1 MIRKLFCLIL
11 MCSLLLSFPEA
22 VQAEDLPIGA
32 DTIGAGRHE
41 SPFRIRHNIDLFSE
55 SSQRLERSMVRQTQI
70 ERETMESG
78 LFVMPAENRMIDLDV
93 RVLDVTYAHALFA
106 EPVVFNRIL
115 RAESEPRAVP
125 TWLVV
130 FMFVFCAASGFV
142 LARLVA
148 QKREQKRN
156 VY

>member
-1 MIRKLFCLIL
+1 MMRKLFCLII
-11 MCSLLLSFPEA
+11 MCSLLLSFPPEVKA
-22 VQAEDLPIGA
+22 DGLPIGVDA
-32 DTIGAGRHE
+32 IGAGRHE

-70 ERETMESG
+70 EREAVESG
-78 LFVMPAENRMIDLDV
+78 LFVVPTESLMVDFDE
-93 RVLDVTYAHALFA
+93 RVQEITYEYALFA
-106 EPVVFNRIL
+106 TPVAFNRIL
-115 RAESEPRAVP
+115 RAEPEARAVP

-130 FMFVFCAASGFV
+130 FLFIFCAVSGFV